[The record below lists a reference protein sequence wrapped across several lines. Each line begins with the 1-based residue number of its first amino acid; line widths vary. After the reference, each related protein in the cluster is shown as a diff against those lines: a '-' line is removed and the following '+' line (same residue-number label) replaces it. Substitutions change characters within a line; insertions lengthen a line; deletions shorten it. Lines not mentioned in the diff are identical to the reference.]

1 MLQRRLRSPRW
12 PGAAQGKDNPA
23 PDVAAKAKLREQARE
38 WLKSELAAW
47 NKVLAT
53 GSDQAKGFV
62 AQTLQHWQEDAD
74 LAGIRET
81 DVLEK
86 LPEGERKE
94 WRNLWA
100 EVAEL
105 LKKAQGGRP

>member
-1 MLQRRLRSPRW
+1 M
-12 PGAAQGKDNPA
+12 
-23 PDVAAKAKLREQARE
+23 
-38 WLKSELAAW
+38 AAW

-53 GSDQAKGFV
+53 GPEQARTVV

-74 LAGIRET
+74 LAGIREP
-81 DVLEK
+81 DALEK

-105 LKKAQGGRP
+105 LKKAQGVRP